1 MGFLTAMTHVHR
13 QHTSARVIGPA
24 LLLLAA
30 GCGGLRLDHGL
41 VSRPGDWSTFG
52 RNPLRS
58 STVDAAIRIPLTL
71 AWDYDLAA
79 GTSNGAPVVADSIVL
94 AGTMRGE
101 LHAVRLADGKRLG
114 WVNLGDAIVGSPVVA
129 GSTVFV
135 PLSNSHESVVA
146 LDLISGQPLWKRTCG
161 DVETSLLLAD
171 GGLYGGTTEG
181 SLFCLDPATGTV
193 RWVFAIPEN
202 TARKGIRSTPSA
214 WRSLV
219 IFGADNGCLYALD
232 AASGAV
238 RWRCQTDAPIVAP
251 PVADSTLLIVGTTGG
266 TVLALDPQTGSI
278 RWEETVDAPVY
289 GHAVLRPPVTVV
301 VTTGGT
307 VVCLSAQT
315 GEQQWK
321 TDLGAPMVAGPA
333 AADGIMFIG
342 TLRREFFSLSLAD
355 GKVLWKTD
363 TEGRIKTSPVIS
375 TGTVI
380 VTADDRSM
388 LAFRAEATP

>member
-1 MGFLTAMTHVHR
+1 MGFLTAMMRLRR
-13 QHTSARVIGPA
+13 QYTSAPVLASA
-24 LLLLAA
+24 LLLLAG
-30 GCGGLRLDHGL
+30 GCGGLRFAHGI
-41 VSRPGDWSTFG
+41 VSRPGDWITFG
-52 RNPLRS
+52 QNPLRS
-58 STVDAAIRIPLTL
+58 STVNAAIRVPLTL

-101 LHAVRLADGKRLG
+101 LHAVRLADGKKLG
-114 WVNLGDAIVGSPVVA
+114 WVNLGDAILGSPVVA

-135 PLSNSHESVVA
+135 PLSNSRESVVA
-146 LDLISGQPLWKRTCG
+146 YDLTSGQALWKRTCG
-161 DVETSLLLAD
+161 DVETSLLLAN

-219 IFGADNGCLYALD
+219 MFGADNGCLYALD
-232 AASGAV
+232 AATGAV
-238 RWRCQTDAPIVAP
+238 RWRYQADAPIVAP
-251 PVADSTLLIVGTTGG
+251 PVADSTLLVAGTTGG
-266 TVLALDPQTGSI
+266 TVLALDPQTGNLQ
-278 RWEETVDAPVY
+278 WKKTVDAPVY
-289 GHAVLRPPVTVV
+289 GHALLRRPVTVV

-307 VVCLSAQT
+307 VVCLAAQT

-321 TDLGAPMVAGPA
+321 TDLGAPMLAGPA
-333 AADGIMFIG
+333 AADGTMFIG
-342 TLRREFFSLSLAD
+342 TLHREFLALSLTD

-363 TEGRIKTSPVIS
+363 TDGRIKTSPVIS
-375 TGTVI
+375 TGMVI

-388 LAFRAEATP
+388 LAFRGEATP